1 MRKNFAKILRN
12 FCEIFAHFLRKI
24 CKIFAKNAQ
33 NFFKKRKELEFAN
46 LSFNSLLQ
54 IINRYSKIDSNL
66 TSAMVAQ
73 W

>member
-1 MRKNFAKILRN
+1 MHKNFAKILQK
-12 FCEIFAHFLRKI
+12 FCENFAHFLRKI

-33 NFFKKRKELEFAN
+33 KFFKKRKELEFAN

-54 IINRYSKIDSNL
+54 IIYRYSKTDSNL
-66 TSAMVAQ
+66 TSVMVAQ